1 MQGTHTSAQL
11 SSAKATRWGKAAKQ
25 KASRTGAHPHPRQVR
40 PLNSLFEAASG
51 DSCCLSRQQRKGCS
65 EAAAVQLMGQ
75 EVHRQR
81 ASQVVKKYNDCLRD
95 ISVAQLTKHD
105 QIS

>member
-75 EVHRQR
+75 KVHRQR
-81 ASQVVKKYNDCLRD
+81 AS
-95 ISVAQLTKHD
+95 
-105 QIS
+105 